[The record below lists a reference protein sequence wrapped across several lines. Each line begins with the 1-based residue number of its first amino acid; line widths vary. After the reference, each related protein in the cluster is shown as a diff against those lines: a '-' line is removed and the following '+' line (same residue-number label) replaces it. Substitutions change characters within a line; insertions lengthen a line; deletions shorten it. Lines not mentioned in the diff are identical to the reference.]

1 MPPGPTSDGP
11 RLCLRGYFCPPGS
24 HSATAH
30 PCPRGTF
37 GPRRGATAEL
47 YCELCPAG
55 SWLLD
60 VGPAEGL
67 GWEAG
72 ECVRGSRRAAEVPEG
87 ERLGPGPLLTRH
99 RLPSPVAA
107 SRKARSGPHVGQAPP
122 TPRGHGPHRPCIP
135 RASSCPVLQPT
146 CTSSAQDRTH
156 PEFSSEAWGCWRE
169 RTASPSPG
177 ACGSE
182 SLLEGV
188 CRRGIAQEGWGWCW
202 SMREVREGPLSPA
215 LGSASSRDV
224 LLLRR
229 TVSAV
234 GALPP
239 LPLLLRGSGVSHPH
253 PTQGT

>member
-1 MPPGPTSDGP
+1 MSALAPGPCCHGAAPQVQWLRQGEQGQVHTWARP
-11 RLCLRGYFCPPGS
+11 RQPLGAMALTVLVFPGLPLALCS
-24 HSATAH
+24 S
-30 PCPRGTF
+30 
-37 GPRRGATAEL
+37 
-47 YCELCPAG
+47 
-55 SWLLD
+55 
-60 VGPAEGL
+60 
-67 GWEAG
+67 
-72 ECVRGSRRAAEVPEG
+72 
-87 ERLGPGPLLTRH
+87 
-99 RLPSPVAA
+99 
-107 SRKARSGPHVGQAPP
+107 
-122 TPRGHGPHRPCIP
+122 P
-135 RASSCPVLQPT
+135 RAPL
-146 CTSSAQDRTH
+146 ALRTGRI
-156 PEFSSEAWGCWRE
+156 PSEFTSEAWGCWRE
-169 RTASPSPG
+169 RTASPSPR

-188 CRRGIAQEGWGWCW
+188 GRRGIVQEGWGWGW